1 MLSTLQHCKKKRKFT
16 VLLLFFFLMWNA
28 GLVTVL
34 PTSFSLEALV
44 IRNGNCMCE
53 LCLKLV
59 LISHYHVDL
68 FSYVD
73 HFYSGGDVCDLTGKP
88 RHVQVR
94 LKYVNNLQIKKKQ

>member
-1 MLSTLQHCKKKRKFT
+1 MLATLQNCKKKKVHGVVFFDVGCRYSNCIT
-16 VLLLFFFLMWNA
+16 HNLFIR
-28 GLVTVL
+28 
-34 PTSFSLEALV
+34 SLV

-68 FSYVD
+68 FSYID

-94 LKYVNNLQIKKKQ
+94 LKYVNNLLIKKKTVA